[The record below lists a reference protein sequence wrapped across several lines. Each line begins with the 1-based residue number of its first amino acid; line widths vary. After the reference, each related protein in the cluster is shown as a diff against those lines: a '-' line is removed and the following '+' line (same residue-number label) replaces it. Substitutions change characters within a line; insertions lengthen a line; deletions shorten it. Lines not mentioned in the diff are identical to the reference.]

1 MGFTY
6 EDWEVGS
13 RIEVGTHTFT
23 AEEIVEFAERFDP
36 QPFHIDETAAQAS
49 PFGGLIASGWHTCSV
64 MMGMLVRNVLR
75 GSTSLGS
82 PGIEE
87 IRWLKPV
94 RAGDT
99 LRMFNAVLAKRVSAS
114 RPDRG
119 IITTLWEGI
128 NQADETVITV
138 RSNVLFGL
146 RDPQPASGGA
156 RA

>member
-1 MGFTY
+1 MGFSY

-13 RIEVGTHTFT
+13 RLEVGAHTFT
-23 AEEIVEFAERFDP
+23 AEEIVEFAEQFDP
-36 QPFHIDETAAQAS
+36 QPFHVDEAAAQAS

-64 MMGMLVRNVLR
+64 MMGMLVRNVLP

-87 IRWLKPV
+87 IRWVRPV
-94 RAGDT
+94 RVGDT
-99 LRMFNAVLAKRVSAS
+99 LRMFNSVLAKRVSAS

-119 IITTLWEGI
+119 IVTTLWEGL

-146 RDPQPASGGA
+146 RRPGAEGGA
-156 RA
+156 SA